1 MEIDLG
7 FPALALVTTQ
17 DTAGIFR
24 QASGTLVSATKVVS
38 ISQGWAQYRV
48 LQKEYTSIQSSLAL
62 VFRGRRPLLV
72 VVRFLAGLSP
82 LTCLGATSDLER
94 IFASKTSTW
103 AVAVTKRN
111 PFLV

>member
-24 QASGTLVSATKVVS
+24 QASGILLSSTKAMS

-48 LQKEYTSIQSSLAL
+48 LQM
-62 VFRGRRPLLV
+62 
-72 VVRFLAGLSP
+72 
-82 LTCLGATSDLER
+82 
-94 IFASKTSTW
+94 
-103 AVAVTKRN
+103 
-111 PFLV
+111 

>member
-24 QASGTLVSATKVVS
+24 QASGILVSATKAMS

-48 LQKEYTSIQSSLAL
+48 LQKEQTSL
-62 VFRGRRPLLV
+62 VLVLRGRRFLLFCRTISDRSFTFNMV
-72 VVRFLAGLSP
+72 GCHVRF
-82 LTCLGATSDLER
+82 ER
-94 IFASKTSTW
+94 IFASKILLC
-103 AVAVTKRN
+103 AVAVTNHQKISI
-111 PFLV
+111 